1 MGRYVFGSA
10 VVIAFLAME
19 LQHLPVAFAADAPP
33 ELAPYIGKTC
43 TSKVGNGR
51 NEDVIVLNAD
61 GTVAS
66 HHKYTTGP
74 SFTLHDGGLRPL
86 TKGADGWW
94 HFTSDS
100 GSEQAYLPKDATHLS
115 VRIKIPGRGGE
126 YSVTYDCSP

>member
-1 MGRYVFGSA
+1 MSTCAATAAILALGA
-10 VVIAFLAME
+10 V
-19 LQHLPVAFAADAPP
+19 HLPSTFAADAPAD
-33 ELAPYIGKTC
+33 LAPYIGKTC

-66 HHKYTTGP
+66 HHKYTTE
-74 SFTLHDGGLRPL
+74 SRFVHDGGLRPL

-100 GSEQAYLPKDATHLS
+100 GSEQAYLPKDATSLS
-115 VRIKIPGRGGE
+115 VRIKIPGKGGE
-126 YSVTYDCSP
+126 YSVVYDCSP